1 MSGTRKL
8 SEVLEDKAE
17 ELVGVWAYRNK
28 DKLWLGGP
36 SRQKV
41 KDEITEALRW
51 AYGLA
56 KKRYSKD

>member
-8 SEVLEDKAE
+8 SEVLDDKAE

-28 DKLWLGGP
+28 DKIWLGGP

-41 KDEITEALRW
+41 KDELIEALRW
-51 AYGLA
+51 AYGMA
-56 KKRYSKD
+56 KKKYTE